1 MKRWALVV
9 VALYLL
15 IVVALTLPVIEMAFS
30 PRPELSEAAKVF
42 GYWAYWLGIGV
53 MLLAQAALLVVPVRV
68 AERRP
73 VTRRSLLL
81 PVITSGLMMAALA
94 FGAIVSI
101 SEFTFKDQSPAGWVE
116 FSLFAVPVLVWGG
129 WTAVFLRFSR
139 NADASDVISRQCR
152 FLLKGSILELLIA
165 VPTHLVARHRTYCCA
180 GFMTFL
186 GLTLGISVML
196 FSFGPAIFFLYVE
209 RWRRLHP
216 QAEPQINPPPAPPA

>member
-15 IVVALTLPVIEMAFS
+15 IMGALTVPVIELAIL
-30 PRPELSEAAKVF
+30 PRPELLEAAQVY
-42 GYWAYWLGIGV
+42 GYWAYWLAIGV
-53 MLLAQAALLVVPVRV
+53 MLLGQAALLTVPVSI

-94 FGAIVSI
+94 YGAIMSL
-101 SEFTFKDQSPAGWVE
+101 SEFTFKDKCPGGWFE
-116 FSLFAVPVLVWGG
+116 FCQFAVPVLLWCI
-129 WTAVFLRFSR
+129 WTVVFFRFSR
-139 NADASDVISRQCR
+139 YANPSDVISRQCR
-152 FLLKGSILELLIA
+152 LLLKGSILELLIA
-165 VPTHLVARHRTYCCA
+165 VPTHLVARSRTYCCA
-180 GFMTFL
+180 GFLTFI

-216 QAEPQINPPPAPPA
+216 QGSVTGEK